1 MTRLTIFL
9 TVITIFF
16 IASCTKKEPQD
27 PQKVL
32 TDFRNEENLDKKIT
46 IYEEFKETNPEDK
59 LVSSLLNSI
68 VNEKSKN
75 GQIKEAADFLNEN
88 EEFATTRIYNGIAWR
103 ILESKEN
110 LDLGLKLAQ
119 AGVDLAREELKSL
132 KGEKP
137 ENMSDEDWKKSK
149 EQNLGFILDT
159 YGCIE
164 RELGKSSE
172 ALNAFKESVN
182 LTNEEIPELNENY
195 VNELIK
201 NENFAEA
208 KTAIENF
215 ISSGTNTSN
224 MKLQLKDIFVKDSG
238 NENGF
243 DSYLAEF
250 EKVAKQK
257 MIEKLNSEIIEK
269 PAPQFT
275 LTDLDGKT
283 VSLNDFKGKTVILD
297 FWATWCNP
305 CLQSFPA
312 MQKAVLKFEK
322 DNSVKFLF
330 ANTWERVENKKQNAV
345 DFIQNNKYPFHVL
358 LDDQNE
364 VVGKYEVEGIPTKF
378 IIDKNQN
385 IRFKSVGYSGNED
398 ELVEELSHMIAMIK

>member
-59 LVSSLLNSI
+59 LISSLLNSI

-182 LTNEEIPELNENY
+182 LTNEEITELNENY

-297 FWATWCNP
+297 FGLLGVILVCNHFRQ
-305 CLQSFPA
+305 C
-312 MQKAVLKFEK
+312 KK
-322 DNSVKFLF
+322 LF
-330 ANTWERVENKKQNAV
+330 
-345 DFIQNNKYPFHVL
+345 
-358 LDDQNE
+358 
-364 VVGKYEVEGIPTKF
+364 
-378 IIDKNQN
+378 
-385 IRFKSVGYSGNED
+385 
-398 ELVEELSHMIAMIK
+398 